1 MNKKQVKILLV
12 FLALLVAGIIA
23 LVVLN
28 KDDKKESSAEEN
40 TVTTYILPDEF
51 NRISDFTV
59 KTKTEEIE
67 FRHVKNK
74 WIKAGDIAFPVD
86 NEKVNLFVKML
97 TEMKKLREIEDYD
110 TLDDFK
116 LSDPAMNVHIEMPN
130 DDICNIYFSDFEG
143 NSGVYYVMLN
153 GKVFLTDST
162 IYKFAK
168 YKLLDYCAIPE
179 MPEFTPGSIKSIT
192 VDVRNGNKIELVPGE
207 KKATE
212 GDAGEWYYY
221 VSSEGE
227 TVDDRKL
234 CDQGDANVF
243 FNYLTELTYNRV
255 IDYNITDTNEKKA
268 FYGLDS
274 PAAIV
279 TIQFRG
285 YTSVTN
291 TTDAGQNVDQMLD
304 ADFTYKFRFG
314 NEIKES
320 DGEYYITNTCV
331 DSVASDNIFDGKN
344 CMFATNSY
352 YAKFFIG
359 LTKDSL
365 NGINSSKD

>member
-1 MNKKQVKILLV
+1 MNKKQVKILVV
-12 FLALLVAGIIA
+12 FLALLAAGIIA

-28 KDDKKESSAEEN
+28 KDDKKEESSSEEN
-40 TVTTYILPDEF
+40 TETEYILSEEF
-51 NRISDFTV
+51 RKIKDFTV
-59 KTKTEEIE
+59 RTKTDEID
-67 FRHVKNK
+67 FHLYNDK
-74 WIKAGDIAFPVD
+74 WIKNCDDAFPID
-86 NEKVNLFVKML
+86 NEKVSLFASML
-97 TEMKKLREIEDYD
+97 KEMKKLREIKDYD

-116 LSDPAMNVHIEMPN
+116 LSDPAMTVDIELSN
-130 DDICNIYFSDFEG
+130 DDVCRVKFSDYEG
-143 NSGVYYVMLN
+143 NSNVYYVMVGDN
-153 GKVFLTDST
+153 VYLTDST

-168 YKLLDYCAIPE
+168 YTLLDYCAIPE

-192 VDVRNGNKIELVPGE
+192 VDVKNGNKIELVPGE

-221 VSSEGE
+221 VSSDGE
-227 TVDDRKL
+227 TVNDKKL

-255 IDYNITDTNEKKA
+255 LDYNVSDQRKA
-268 FYGLDS
+268 FYGTAV
-274 PAAIV
+274 PETVV
-279 TIQFRG
+279 TIQFKG

-291 TTDAGQNVDQMLD
+291 ETDAGQNVDQMLD
-304 ADFTYKFRFG
+304 TDFTYKFLIG

-365 NGINSSKD
+365 NGVNSSKD